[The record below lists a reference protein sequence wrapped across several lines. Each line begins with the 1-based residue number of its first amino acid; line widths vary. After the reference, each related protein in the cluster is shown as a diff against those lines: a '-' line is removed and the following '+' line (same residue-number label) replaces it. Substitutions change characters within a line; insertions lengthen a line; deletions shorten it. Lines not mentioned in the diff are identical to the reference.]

1 MAKLKVYR
9 TSIGFHD
16 AYVAAASQKAA
27 LEAWGADANLFA
39 RGVAEQVEDPA
50 LMAEPLANP
59 GVVIKK
65 LRGTLD
71 EQLAALPKDEAAPK
85 RGKAS
90 KAAATSR
97 SKPVPRPSRAKL
109 DAAEAELKAIRDRQ
123 RQREQALVQKE
134 AELAAERRALAERHR
149 KEVERSSARVESARE
164 AFEAAMAEWRG

>member
-1 MAKLKVYR
+1 MPKLKVYR

-39 RGVAEQVEDPA
+39 RGVAEQVDDPA

-59 GVVIKK
+59 GVVVKK

-71 EQLAALPKDEAAPK
+71 EQLAALPEDEATPK

-90 KAAATSR
+90 KASR

-109 DAAEAELKAIRDRQ
+109 DAAEAELKAVRERQ
-123 RQREQALVQKE
+123 GREEQVLAARE
-134 AELAAERRALAERHR
+134 AELAAERRRLAERHR
-149 KEVERSSARVESARE
+149 KELERSSTRVESARQ
-164 AFEAAMAEWRG
+164 AFEAAIGTWRG

>member
-9 TSIGFHD
+9 TSTGFHD

-27 LEAWGADANLFA
+27 LQAWGADVNLFA

-59 GVVIKK
+59 GVVIKR

-71 EQLAALPKDEAAPK
+71 EQLAALPKDSPAPK
-85 RGKAS
+85 RGKAP
-90 KAAATSR
+90 KAPATAR

-123 RQREQALVQKE
+123 QQEEQALAEKE
-134 AELAAERRALAERHR
+134 AELAAERRTLVERHR
-149 KEVERSSARVESARE
+149 EEVERSNARVESARRT
-164 AFEAAMAEWRG
+164 FEAAMAERRG